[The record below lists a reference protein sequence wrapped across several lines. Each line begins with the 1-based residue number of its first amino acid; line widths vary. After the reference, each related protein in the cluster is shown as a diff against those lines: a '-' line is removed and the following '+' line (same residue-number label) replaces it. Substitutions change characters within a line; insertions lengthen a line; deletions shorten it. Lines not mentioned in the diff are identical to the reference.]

1 MEPSNYR
8 YTPTLIQQT
17 PWKKRK
23 NTKALPPLQ
32 STTDTGETACHNQ
45 PPEPPQICLPCCSVA
60 PNIGRAARIVA
71 HHTPVG
77 KNLNIEHASADHKA
91 HLEEDNQIR
100 HRRPWGRRSDHR
112 SDATGQA
119 DSPEPPTTTGGDF
132 PPRIYEKEE
141 KTHIS
146 NHGEE
151 GEDTRADNEARA
163 VPNPIT
169 FGEEMETTK
178 ETPGTPLP
186 SEDAGSRLFT
196 DAATPTPKT

>member
-1 MEPSNYR
+1 MEQSNYR

-45 PPEPPQICLPCCSVA
+45 PPEPPQIRLPCCSVA

-71 HHTPVG
+71 HHMPVG

-100 HRRPWGRRSDHR
+100 HHRPRGRRSDHR

-119 DSPEPPTTTGGDF
+119 ESPEPPTTTGGDF
-132 PPRIYEKEE
+132 PLAYMRRKRKLTSPTTGRKGRIP
-141 KTHIS
+141 
-146 NHGEE
+146 
-151 GEDTRADNEARA
+151 A
-163 VPNPIT
+163 PIT
-169 FGEEMETTK
+169 KSAPSQIPSPLEKRWRPQKRRPKPRCQARM
-178 ETPGTPLP
+178 PGQDY
-186 SEDAGSRLFT
+186 S
-196 DAATPTPKT
+196 PTQ

>member
-1 MEPSNYR
+1 MHPNSYPTNTLEEEKKHKSPSTSPEPN
-8 YTPTLIQQT
+8 
-17 PWKKRK
+17 
-23 NTKALPPLQ
+23 
-32 STTDTGETACHNQ
+32 GETACHNQ
-45 PPEPPQICLPCCSVA
+45 PPEPPQIRLPCCSMA
-60 PNIGRAARIVA
+60 PNIGRVARIVA

-100 HRRPWGRRSDHR
+100 HRQPRGRRSDHR

-119 DSPEPPTTTGGDF
+119 DSPELPTTTRGDF
-132 PPRIYEKEE
+132 PPHIYEKEE

-151 GEDTRADNEARA
+151 GEDTRA

-196 DAATPTPKT
+196 DAATSTPKT